1 MYSWRS
7 LCQQYKS
14 SISYNKYKTINGNM
28 IHKKA
33 FRKKSLKLYTSPDE
47 EKLQNPPN
55 LVDYLSSSYNKNR
68 YSADI
73 FSHLKQHD

>member
-1 MYSWRS
+1 
-7 LCQQYKS
+7 
-14 SISYNKYKTINGNM
+14 M

-47 EKLQNPPN
+47 DKPQNTLN
-55 LVDYLSSSYNKNR
+55 IVDYLSSSCHKNR

-73 FSHLKQHD
+73 FSHLKDENPLSLMTSLNTEWGKPKVSKKSSLK

>member
-1 MYSWRS
+1 
-7 LCQQYKS
+7 
-14 SISYNKYKTINGNM
+14 M

-47 EKLQNPPN
+47 DKLQLNV
-55 LVDYLSSSYNKNR
+55 VDYLSSSCHKSR

-73 FSHLKQHD
+73 FSHHENPLSLMTSFNADWGKSRVSKKNSFK

>member
-1 MYSWRS
+1 MYFWRD

-14 SISYNKYKTINGNM
+14 SLIININTINGNM

-47 EKLQNPPN
+47 DKPQNPPN
-55 LVDYLSSSYNKNR
+55 IVDYLSSSYNNNR

-73 FSHLKQHD
+73 FSHLKQYD